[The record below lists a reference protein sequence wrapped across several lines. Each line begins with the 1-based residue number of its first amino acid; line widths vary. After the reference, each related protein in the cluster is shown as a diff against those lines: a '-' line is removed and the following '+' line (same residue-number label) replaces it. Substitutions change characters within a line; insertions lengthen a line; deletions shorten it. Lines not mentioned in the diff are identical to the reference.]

1 MGCTEPNF
9 DYTIKK
15 NDTKPFIKYLIEK
28 CEDIDLSEENLIIT
42 ASMWADSTLKNKLTN
57 IDEYLELKNNYNL
70 ESVKQGDYILIKKFN
85 TSEHIVVSSIEETKI
100 NIQRAQLDSIAQNWV
115 KGNEIKII
123 KFYEVEAEKE
133 IEYNTTLNVK
143 GEEETLPS
151 SQSLVYK
158 WQDGDTSS
166 SGVFFLEFKVSKI
179 DGAETLWTKKI
190 PSNKEGIS
198 IKITNDSLEI

>member
-1 MGCTEPNF
+1 MGCTKPNF

-70 ESVKQGDYILIKKFN
+70 EAVKQGDYILIKKFN
-85 TSEHIVVSSIEETKI
+85 TSEHVIVSSIEETKI
-100 NIQRAQLDSIAQNWV
+100 NIQRAQLDSTAQNWI

-133 IEYNTTLNVK
+133 IEYNTSLNVK

-151 SQSLVYK
+151 SQNLIYK
-158 WQDGDTSS
+158 WQEGDTSS
-166 SGVFFLEFKVSKI
+166 SGVFFLEFKVSKV
-179 DGAETLWTKKI
+179 DGEETLWIKKI
-190 PSNKEGIS
+190 PSHKEGIS